1 MNIVIVAG
9 GLGTRFGK
17 LSIFPKILLPSY
29 TEDSI
34 LKEDYNYFK
43 GNNIYL
49 IINEKFYDMVNNFI
63 TVNNININIIK
74 SSKTSGSY
82 NTLKEVKEYL
92 PKEDILFLWSDLVLS
107 KEKNIVDIINKNNND
122 NIIFTSDGSYRYI
135 FENNQIIETKE
146 NNGNIPG
153 IYYFKKLPDFEIEN
167 KKINFDLVDYI
178 KEDLKNQNYL
188 KIDLN
193 NIIEYKDL
201 KTYKKYLKNY
211 NPNNTQTRFFNNLN
225 IDKNKN
231 TITKKAID
239 KNYYNLI
246 DREIDWYN
254 HYEILDKEQLNNREY
269 SRMVPKILSTDK
281 DKHEFTME
289 FLKDYISLN
298 SFLETEK
305 DISKIKEIYHNIK
318 INLENR
324 LHVPYDVNYNTIFGE
339 DLYQEI
345 VKKII
350 KRCENIKYMLINYDK
365 DKTYNLLNKACDFL
379 YDSEKKSKNYNKDY
393 NTIKY
398 YFFHGDLNGSNI
410 MVNPN
415 SLEVKFIDPRGYFG
429 NTKMIGWKNYEYAK
443 LIYSLS
449 GYDNFNLKKQI
460 YGETWPKLSKYL
472 PIILEEFGIDQYN
485 YQTEYV
491 ILVSCIYIALAGY
504 ISQDI
509 MKANIAYEFGM
520 KNLKETLD
528 YLEMIKNSKKK
539 NLFILE
545 GFDRIGKDSNLK
557 YIENK
562 NIKDLSVYIQ
572 DENRVVPEYR
582 NNNTEFSNWLKSYLY
597 YQTQDLISLGKKSKK
612 LLMTRFFLSDFVYSH
627 LFGRKQIAELYRY
640 DLEQHFNIHNIILL
654 WENYSEY
661 LKRCENINSEIE
673 YSEKEFDEIQKL
685 YKTNYNKENDFI
697 LLIKSDDSIEYVSN
711 MITEILK
718 LNL

>member
-178 KEDLKNQNYL
+178 KEDLKNKNYL
-188 KIDLN
+188 KID
-193 NIIEYKDL
+193 
-201 KTYKKYLKNY
+201 
-211 NPNNTQTRFFNNLN
+211 
-225 IDKNKN
+225 KNKN
-231 TITKKAID
+231 KITKKDIN
-239 KNYYNLI
+239 KNYYNII

-298 SFLETEK
+298 SFLDTEK

-460 YGETWPKLSKYL
+460 YGETWTKLSKYL
-472 PIILEEFGIDQYN
+472 TIILEAFGI
-485 YQTEYV
+485 
-491 ILVSCIYIALAGY
+491 
-504 ISQDI
+504 
-509 MKANIAYEFGM
+509 
-520 KNLKETLD
+520 
-528 YLEMIKNSKKK
+528 
-539 NLFILE
+539 
-545 GFDRIGKDSNLK
+545 
-557 YIENK
+557 
-562 NIKDLSVYIQ
+562 
-572 DENRVVPEYR
+572 NR
-582 NNNTEFSNWLKSYLY
+582 S
-597 YQTQDLISLGKKSKK
+597 
-612 LLMTRFFLSDFVYSH
+612 
-627 LFGRKQIAELYRY
+627 
-640 DLEQHFNIHNIILL
+640 
-654 WENYSEY
+654 
-661 LKRCENINSEIE
+661 
-673 YSEKEFDEIQKL
+673 
-685 YKTNYNKENDFI
+685 
-697 LLIKSDDSIEYVSN
+697 
-711 MITEILK
+711 
-718 LNL
+718 